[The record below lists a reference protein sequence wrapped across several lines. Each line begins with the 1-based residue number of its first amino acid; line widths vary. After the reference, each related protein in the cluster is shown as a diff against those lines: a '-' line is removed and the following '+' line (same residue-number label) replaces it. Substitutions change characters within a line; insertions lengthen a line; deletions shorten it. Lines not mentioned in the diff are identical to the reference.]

1 MSRRDIIRMTEAEVD
16 SYLTSGRDLQVASIN
31 ADGTPHLVTMWFAL
45 VDGDLCFWTYGRSQK
60 IVNLQRDP
68 RVTVLVADGD
78 VYEKLRGVSVAGTAT
93 VIEDR
98 DEVNAIGEAVFE
110 KYWMPITD
118 EAVREGVHSMGAKR
132 LGVRITLDKVVSWDH
147 SKLEGAY

>member
-1 MSRRDIIRMTEAEVD
+1 MSRRDIIRMTEAEVE

-78 VYEKLRGVSVAGTAT
+78 VYEQLRGVSVAGTAT

-118 EAVREGVHSMGAKR
+118 EAVREGVHAMGAKR

>member
-1 MSRRDIIRMTEAEVD
+1 
-16 SYLTSGRDLQVASIN
+16 
-31 ADGTPHLVTMWFAL
+31 
-45 VDGDLCFWTYGRSQK
+45 
-60 IVNLQRDP
+60 
-68 RVTVLVADGD
+68 VTVLVADGD

-118 EAVREGVHSMGAKR
+118 EAVREGVHAMGAKR
-132 LGVRITLDKVVSWDH
+132 LGVRISLEKVVSWDH

>member
-1 MSRRDIIRMTEAEVD
+1 MSRRDIIRMTEAEVE

-78 VYEKLRGVSVAGTAT
+78 VYEQLRGVSVAGTAT

-110 KYWMPITD
+110 KYWMPIND
-118 EAVREGVHSMGAKR
+118 EAVREGVHAMGAKR
-132 LGVRITLDKVVSWDH
+132 LGVRISLDKVVSWDH

>member
-1 MSRRDIIRMTEAEVD
+1 MSRRDIIRMTEAEVE

-78 VYEKLRGVSVAGTAT
+78 VYERLRGVSVAGTAT

-118 EAVREGVHSMGAKR
+118 EAVREGVHAMGAKR
-132 LGVRITLDKVVSWDH
+132 LGVRISLDKVVSWDH

>member
-1 MSRRDIIRMTEAEVD
+1 MSRRDIIRMTEAEVE

-78 VYEKLRGVSVAGTAT
+78 VYEQLRGVSVAGTAT

-118 EAVREGVHSMGAKR
+118 EAVREGVYAMGAKR
-132 LGVRITLDKVVSWDH
+132 LGVRISLDKVVSWDH

>member
-1 MSRRDIIRMTEAEVD
+1 MSRRDIIRMNEAEVE

-45 VDGDLCFWTYGRSQK
+45 IDGDLCFWTYGRSQK

-78 VYEKLRGVSVAGTAT
+78 VYEQLRGVSVAGTAT

-118 EAVREGVHSMGAKR
+118 ETLREGVHAMGAKR
-132 LGVRITLDKVVSWDH
+132 LGVRISLDKVVSWDH
-147 SKLEGAY
+147 SKLDGAY

>member
-1 MSRRDIIRMTEAEVD
+1 MSRRDIIRMTEAEVE

-78 VYEKLRGVSVAGTAT
+78 VYEQLRGVSVAGTAT

-118 EAVREGVHSMGAKR
+118 EAVREGVHAMGAKR
-132 LGVRITLDKVVSWDH
+132 LGVRISLDKVVSWDH

>member
-1 MSRRDIIRMTEAEVD
+1 MSRRDIIRMTEAEVE

-118 EAVREGVHSMGAKR
+118 EAVREGVHAMGAKR
-132 LGVRITLDKVVSWDH
+132 LGVRISLEKVVSWDH

>member
-1 MSRRDIIRMTEAEVD
+1 MSRRGIIRMTEAEVE

-78 VYEKLRGVSVAGTAT
+78 VYEQLRGVSVAGTAT

-118 EAVREGVHSMGAKR
+118 EAVREGVHAMGAKR
-132 LGVRITLDKVVSWDH
+132 LGVRISLDKVVSWDH

>member
-1 MSRRDIIRMTEAEVD
+1 MSRRDIIRMTEAEVE

-45 VDGDLCFWTYGRSQK
+45 VDGDLCFWTYGSSQK

-78 VYEKLRGVSVAGTAT
+78 VYEQLRGVSVAGTAT

-118 EAVREGVHSMGAKR
+118 EAVREGVHAMGAKR
-132 LGVRITLDKVVSWDH
+132 LGVRISLDKVVSWDH

>member
-1 MSRRDIIRMTEAEVD
+1 MSRRDIIRMTEAEVE
-16 SYLTSGRDLQVASIN
+16 SYLTTGRDLQVASIN

>member
-1 MSRRDIIRMTEAEVD
+1 MSRRDIIRMTEAEVE

-78 VYEKLRGVSVAGTAT
+78 VYEQLRGVSVAGTAT

-118 EAVREGVHSMGAKR
+118 EAVREGVHAMGAKR
-132 LGVRITLDKVVSWDH
+132 LGVRISLDKVVSWDH
-147 SKLEGAY
+147 SKLEGTY

>member
-1 MSRRDIIRMTEAEVD
+1 MSRRDIIRMTEDEVEA
-16 SYLTSGRDLQVASIN
+16 YLTSGRDLQVASIN

-118 EAVREGVHSMGAKR
+118 EAVREGVHAMGAKR
-132 LGVRITLDKVVSWDH
+132 LGVRISLEKVVSWDH

>member
-1 MSRRDIIRMTEAEVD
+1 MSRRDMIRMTEAEVE

-78 VYEKLRGVSVAGTAT
+78 VYEQLRGVSVAGTAT

-118 EAVREGVHSMGAKR
+118 EAVREGVHAMGAKR
-132 LGVRITLDKVVSWDH
+132 LGVRISLDKVVSWDH

>member
-1 MSRRDIIRMTEAEVD
+1 MSRRDIIRMTEAEVE

-118 EAVREGVHSMGAKR
+118 EAVREGVHAMGAKR

>member
-1 MSRRDIIRMTEAEVD
+1 MSRRDIIRMTEAEVE

-132 LGVRITLDKVVSWDH
+132 LGVRITLEKVVSWDH

>member
-1 MSRRDIIRMTEAEVD
+1 MSRRDIIRMTEAEVE

-78 VYEKLRGVSVAGTAT
+78 VYEQLRGVSGAGTAT

-118 EAVREGVHSMGAKR
+118 EAVREGVHAMGAKR
-132 LGVRITLDKVVSWDH
+132 LGVRISLDKVVSWDH

>member
-1 MSRRDIIRMTEAEVD
+1 MSRRDIIRMTEAEVE

-31 ADGTPHLVTMWFAL
+31 ADGTPHLVTMWFAF

>member
-1 MSRRDIIRMTEAEVD
+1 MSRRDIIRMTEAEVE

-45 VDGDLCFWTYGRSQK
+45 IDGDLCFWTYGRSQK

-118 EAVREGVHSMGAKR
+118 EAVREGVHAMGAKR
-132 LGVRITLDKVVSWDH
+132 LGVRISLEKVVSWDH

>member
-1 MSRRDIIRMTEAEVD
+1 MSRRDIIRMTEAEVE

-78 VYEKLRGVSVAGTAT
+78 VYEQLRGVSVAGTAT

-110 KYWMPITD
+110 KYWMTITD
-118 EAVREGVHSMGAKR
+118 EAVREGVHAMGAKR
-132 LGVRITLDKVVSWDH
+132 LGVRISLDKVVSWDH

>member
-1 MSRRDIIRMTEAEVD
+1 MSRRDIIRMTEAEVE
-16 SYLTSGRDLQVASIN
+16 SYLTTGRDLQVASIN

-118 EAVREGVHSMGAKR
+118 EAVREGVHAMGAKR
-132 LGVRITLDKVVSWDH
+132 LGVRISLEKVVSWDH

>member
-1 MSRRDIIRMTEAEVD
+1 MTEAEVE

-78 VYEKLRGVSVAGTAT
+78 VYEQLRGVSVAGTAT

-118 EAVREGVHSMGAKR
+118 EAVREGVHAMGAKR
-132 LGVRITLDKVVSWDH
+132 LGVRISLDKVVSWDH

>member
-1 MSRRDIIRMTEAEVD
+1 MSRRDIIRMTEAEVE

>member
-1 MSRRDIIRMTEAEVD
+1 MSRRDIIRMTEAEVE

-45 VDGDLCFWTYGRSQK
+45 VNGDLCFWTYGRSQK

-78 VYEKLRGVSVAGTAT
+78 VYEQLRGVSVAGIAT

-118 EAVREGVHSMGAKR
+118 EAVREGVHAMGAKR
-132 LGVRITLDKVVSWDH
+132 LGVRISLDKVVSWDH

>member
-1 MSRRDIIRMTEAEVD
+1 MSRRDIIRMTEAEVE

-78 VYEKLRGVSVAGTAT
+78 VYEQLRGVSVAGIAT

-118 EAVREGVHSMGAKR
+118 EAVREGVHAMGAKR
-132 LGVRITLDKVVSWDH
+132 LGVRISLDKVVSWDH

>member
-1 MSRRDIIRMTEAEVD
+1 MSRRDIIRMTEAEVE

-78 VYEKLRGVSVAGTAT
+78 VYEKLRGVSVAGTAR

>member
-1 MSRRDIIRMTEAEVD
+1 MSRRDIIRMTEAEVE

-78 VYEKLRGVSVAGTAT
+78 VYEKLRGVSVAGTAR

-132 LGVRITLDKVVSWDH
+132 LGVRITLEKVVSWDH

>member
-1 MSRRDIIRMTEAEVD
+1 MSRRDIIRMTEAEFE

>member
-1 MSRRDIIRMTEAEVD
+1 MSRRDIIRMTEAEVEA
-16 SYLTSGRDLQVASIN
+16 YLTSGRDLQVASIN

-45 VDGDLCFWTYGRSQK
+45 VEGDLCFWTYGRSQK

-78 VYEKLRGVSVAGTAT
+78 VYEKLRGVSVSGTAR

-118 EAVREGVHSMGAKR
+118 EAVREGVHAMGAKR
-132 LGVRITLDKVVSWDH
+132 LGVRISLEKVVSWDH